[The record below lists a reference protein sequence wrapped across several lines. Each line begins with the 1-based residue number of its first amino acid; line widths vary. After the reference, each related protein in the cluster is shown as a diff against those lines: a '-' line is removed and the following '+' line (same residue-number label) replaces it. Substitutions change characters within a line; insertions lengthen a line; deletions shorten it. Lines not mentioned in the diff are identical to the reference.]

1 MTSSYSQERTLKCK
15 RTAFQSGKNV
25 PAPAESKVEKMG
37 SRKGHGAAE
46 YPQRIEDTINGRT
59 YERFI

>member
-1 MTSSYSQERTLKCK
+1 M
-15 RTAFQSGKNV
+15 
-25 PAPAESKVEKMG
+25 ESKVAEKMG

-59 YERFI
+59 YERYDFSSISKYNFRQTIDQKTIPCFFFKD